1 MTMTNEEIVR
11 DYRAAKSKLKQI
23 GILASLNACDNRTI
37 VNILL
42 EEGESVPGQFLQ
54 RGRKKA
60 SERSELVELEAEKE
74 ERFAFDQGLKAPK
87 ESFELDTD
95 NPPLIRTEITVG
107 ALIAALESVPADAVI
122 MEGFNAV
129 KVIMDH
135 NLSTGM
141 RKTLVSIGRAEQ

>member
-60 SERSELVELEAEKE
+60 PRTELVELGTE
-74 ERFAFDQGLKAPK
+74 EEMSAPK
-87 ESFELDTD
+87 ESFELDTT
-95 NPPLIRTEITVG
+95 NPPLIRKEITVS
-107 ALIAALESVPADAVI
+107 ALIDALRTIPGDAII
-122 MEGFNAV
+122 MEGFNQIKMIV
-129 KVIMDH
+129 QHD
-135 NLSTGM
+135 LSTGM
-141 RKTLVSIGRAEQ
+141 SSTLVSIGRAE

>member
-1 MTMTNEEIVR
+1 MNMTNEEIVR
-11 DYRAAKSKLKQI
+11 DYRAAKSKLKQV
-23 GILASLNACDNRTI
+23 GILADLNGCDNKTI

-60 SERSELVELEAEKE
+60 KRPELVELEAEKE
-74 ERFAFDQGLKAPK
+74 ERFAFDFEQGLKKLK

-129 KVIMDH
+129 KVIVDH

-141 RKTLVSIGRAEQ
+141 RKTLVSIGRAE

>member
-1 MTMTNEEIVR
+1 MIMTNEEIVR
-11 DYRAAKSKLKQI
+11 DYRAAQNKLKHIPIMAQ
-23 GILASLNACDNRTI
+23 LNGVDNKTI
-37 VNILL
+37 VRILIDA
-42 EEGESVPGQFLQ
+42 GESVPGQYLQ
-54 RGRKKA
+54 RGRKKEA
-60 SERSELVELEAEKE
+60 SRTELVELEAEKVTPE
-74 ERFAFDQGLKAPK
+74 KER
-87 ESFELDTD
+87 FELDTT

>member
-60 SERSELVELEAEKE
+60 PRTELVELGAEE
-74 ERFAFDQGLKAPK
+74 EISAPK

-107 ALIAALESVPADAVI
+107 ALIAALESVPADAII
-122 MEGFNAV
+122 MEGFNQIKMIV
-129 KVIMDH
+129 QHD
-135 NLSTGM
+135 LSTGM
-141 RKTLVSIGRAEQ
+141 STTLVSIGRAEQ

>member
-54 RGRKKA
+54 RGRKKT
-60 SERSELVELEAEKE
+60 ERSELVELEAEKE
-74 ERFAFDQGLKAPK
+74 LHIDFQQGLNVPK
-87 ESFELDTD
+87 ESFELDTE

-107 ALIAALESVPADAVI
+107 ALIAALESVPADAII
-122 MEGFNAV
+122 MEGYNAV

-141 RKTLVSIGRAEQ
+141 RKTLVSIGRAE